1 MGEYRLGHPGGVV
14 PVVLGGRVGGRPGD
28 LRDRGD
34 DTLDAEPGE
43 LPLRG
48 EAGVAALV
56 GRERRPGEPTHPPGD
71 LAPGVAG
78 EPPRHGL
85 AGVRVEGAD
94 GGRPQV
100 DVHPERGRILWHGS
114 LPTSLRRGC
123 AYGTSTS
130 LSQPRPAVTSGGSYL
145 FSALGLGHSVCLNG
159 GHRSLIIA
167 IDNRARQIGE
177 DTGLPV
183 LEREDGYLLKMADWI
198 NHPVKTEINL
208 PWTSIDKWKKQFN

>member
-34 DTLDAEPGE
+34 DALDAEPGE

-48 EAGVAALV
+48 EAEVAALV
-56 GRERRPGEPTHPPGD
+56 GRERRPGEPIHPPGD

-145 FSALGLGHSVCLNG
+145 FSALGLGHSVCRYQNIG
-159 GHRSLIIA
+159 VTLIKTC
-167 IDNRARQIGE
+167 QKG
-177 DTGLPV
+177 TGLF
-183 LEREDGYLLKMADWI
+183 W
-198 NHPVKTEINL
+198 
-208 PWTSIDKWKKQFN
+208 